1 MSLFLE
7 VVLVARAVETITSI
21 APRMGGEQVPIDEAL
36 HRTLTEDVRAGSDLP
51 GFDRSVVD
59 GYAVLASDTT
69 GSSEAMPAMLSFDG
83 RIEMGQPPDGGVEP
97 GHCRYIPTGGV
108 MPEGADAVAMV
119 EYAEQAGDEVL
130 VHRAVAPGENVL
142 ARDEDFAAGS
152 IVLPAGRKLSPQ
164 DLGVLAAAGI
174 AAVPVRRVP
183 KIGIISTGNE
193 VVPVEADLTP
203 GRVRDANT
211 YLCAG
216 FVQEQGC
223 EPRLYGIV
231 RDSPDLL
238 RPVLEKAAA
247 ECDCVLISGGSS
259 KDVRDMS
266 AGVIGDLG
274 EVLIHGIAIAPGKPT
289 IIGRIGTTPVI
300 GLPGHPG
307 SAFIVL
313 VAVVRPLLSAMT
325 GTQADPCRMR
335 VRLTANIPSA
345 RGREDYVRVR
355 VENGFAT
362 PVFGKSGLL
371 NTLVQSDGFVIVPA
385 TREGLEI
392 GEEVEVILW

>member
-7 VVLVARAVETITSI
+7 VVLAARAVEMVTSI
-21 APRMGGEQVPIDEAL
+21 APAIGSERVPIGEAL
-36 HRTLTEDVRAGSDLP
+36 HRVLAEDVSAESDLP

-59 GYAVLASDTT
+59 GYAVRASDTT
-69 GSSEAMPAMLSFDG
+69 GSSEALPAMLSLEG
-83 RIEMGQPPDGGVEP
+83 RIEMGQAHEGRVEP
-97 GHCRYIPTGGV
+97 GRCRYIPTGGV
-108 MPEGADAVAMV
+108 MPGGADAVAMM
-119 EYAEQAGDEVL
+119 EYAETVGNEVL

-142 ARDEDFAAGS
+142 GCDEDFAAGVV
-152 IVLPAGRKLSPQ
+152 VLPAGRRLSPQ
-164 DLGVLAAAGI
+164 DLGVLAAAGV
-174 AAVPVRRVP
+174 AGVPVRRVP
-183 KIGIISTGNE
+183 RVGIISTGNE
-193 VVPVEADLTP
+193 IVPVEAAIAP
-203 GRVRDANT
+203 GRVRDANS

-238 RPVLEKAAA
+238 RPVLEEAAA
-247 ECDCVLISGGSS
+247 ACDCVLISGGSS

-274 EVLIHGIAIAPGKPT
+274 EVLVHGIAIAPGKPT
-289 IIGRIGTTPVI
+289 IIGRVGATPVI

-313 VAVVRPLLSAMT
+313 FAVVRHLLAAMT
-325 GTQADPCRMR
+325 GAP
-335 VRLTANIPSA
+335 VRACQVRARLAANIPSA
-345 RGREDYVRVR
+345 KGREDYVRVR
-355 VENGFAT
+355 LEDGAAI

-371 NTLVQSDGFVIVPA
+371 NTLVQSDGVVVVPA
-385 TREGLEI
+385 TREGLET
-392 GEEVEVILW
+392 GEVVEVVLW